1 MHPDKCSW
9 CLIEFCWDE
18 DGNWHY
24 SSKMTQSAMLT
35 VPNLEGE
42 IMEIKQLGPDET
54 IKVVGV
60 VQVADGNM
68 KGQMETI
75 QDKIDNM
82 GKKLHDGWVPR

>member
-1 MHPDKCSW
+1 
-9 CLIEFCWDE
+9 
-18 DGNWHY
+18 
-24 SSKMTQSAMLT
+24 
-35 VPNLEGE
+35 
-42 IMEIKQLGPDET
+42 MEIKQLGPDET

-82 GKKLHDGWVPR
+82 GKKLCDGWVPR